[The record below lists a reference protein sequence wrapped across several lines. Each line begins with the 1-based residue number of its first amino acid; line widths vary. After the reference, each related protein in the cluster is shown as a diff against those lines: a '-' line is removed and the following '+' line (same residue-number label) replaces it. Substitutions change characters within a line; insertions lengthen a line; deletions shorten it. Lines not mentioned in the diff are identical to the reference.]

1 MDEKTFEFRERIL
14 LVAEDIEKL
23 MTKEL
28 AYEYLLK
35 EIRKGLYHEEE
46 KE

>member
-1 MDEKTFEFRERIL
+1 MEERIIVLRERVL
-14 LVAEDIEKL
+14 LVAQDIEKQ

-35 EIRKGLYHEEE
+35 EIQKALE
-46 KE
+46 KDIEK